1 MQTEQAEKLAETF
14 CRILETQAFMFGE
27 GVEGDALPVP
37 SGELLE
43 ARMTF
48 TGPREGLVLLAAPR
62 DMCVEL
68 AGNTLGIEPDATA
81 AAQAEDALKELL
93 NVTCG
98 SALTEIAGTKPVF
111 DLSVPEMRVLDGAGW
126 GALKDQAET
135 LCFTVDDYPVLLRL
149 EMEG

>member
-1 MQTEQAEKLAETF
+1 MQTEQAEKLAGVF
-14 CRILETQAFMFGE
+14 CGILETQAFMFGE
-27 GVEGDALPVP
+27 GVEGDELPAP

-43 ARMTF
+43 TRMTF
-48 TGPREGLVLLAAPR
+48 SGPRKGLVLLAAPR

-98 SALTEIAGTKPVF
+98 SVLTEIAGTEPIF
-111 DLSVPEMRVLDGAGW
+111 DLSVPEVRVMDGAGW
-126 GALKDQAET
+126 GALKGQEGT
-135 LCFTVDDYPVLLRL
+135 LCFTVDDYPALLRL
-149 EMEG
+149 EMES